1 LIKDIELNNFNEE
14 KNESDSDSSDDSESE
29 SGDEIVVE
37 EAA

>member
-29 SGDEIVVE
+29 SGDEIVVK

>member
-1 LIKDIELNNFNEE
+1 MIKDIELNNFNEE

-29 SGDEIVVE
+29 SGDEIVVK